1 MSMLLSRNIPLNKT
15 LSALWHMLILTFD
28 HLGKI
33 TVDTSFVDL
42 DIIITKIRNSQS
54 KVYFLDA
61 VKAYKAGA
69 LRGALTSAW
78 VALVYDLIAK
88 YRELSAMGDAAATAF
103 LKAWDKA
110 TVAGDI
116 PTLLKLEGSILE
128 DATANTQVVNR
139 IARTHLDRLRED
151 RHLCAHPAFSAE
163 ADLFEP
169 SPELVR
175 LHLVNAVEFVLS
187 QEPLQGKA
195 IFDLYDVDLQSPGF
209 PTAYE
214 RILDYVEQRYLA
226 RVRAQNVRNFGTV
239 LAKSLLKGVPA
250 QWEPLHRKII
260 PSLVAVRD
268 RAAEAWPDIS
278 LTIVR
283 LIDSLEPA
291 NRPRAIA
298 FIAAFPDFWLK
309 LEEPTRTALQATV
322 NNADAAAL
330 ADYRILAGVTV
341 PHFRTSLITLIDA
354 LNSGQLAKAIAAG
367 PLPELWPRAIK
378 LYQASGSFSSSEAN
392 FRGLISPYAGRLNSQ
407 QLDELLNAVIDND
420 QNWYANG
427 THTLLLGV
435 LRNAAT
441 TEQPTPEARNRFYQH
456 LRREGRTQQYNGVLT
471 FLQSDGWALPEP
483 EASDQT

>member
-1 MSMLLSRNIPLNKT
+1 MLRRYT
-15 LSALWHMLILTFD
+15 D
-28 HLGKI
+28 
-33 TVDTSFVDL
+33 VDTGFIDL
-42 DIIITKIRNSQS
+42 DILLTRIRHPQS

-103 LKAWDKA
+103 LQSWDNA
-110 TVAGDI
+110 TAAGDI
-116 PTLLKLEGSILE
+116 AKLLQLEAGILE
-128 DATANTQVVNR
+128 DSTANTQVVNR
-139 IARTHLDRLRED
+139 IARTHLERLRED

-175 LHLVNAVEFVLS
+175 LHLFNAVDLVLS

-195 IFDLYDVDLQSPGF
+195 IFDLYDVDVQSTGF

-239 LAKSLLKGVPA
+239 LAKALLKGVPA

-268 RAAEAWPDIS
+268 RAAPAWPDVAQAI
-278 LTIVR
+278 IR
-283 LIDSLEPA
+283 LIDNLEPA

-298 FIAAFPDFWLK
+298 FIAAFPDFWPQLQ
-309 LEEPTRTALQATV
+309 EPTRTALQATID
-322 NNADAAAL
+322 NADPATL
-330 ADYRILAGVTV
+330 TDYRILAGVTV
-341 PHFRTSLITLIDA
+341 PHFRPVLLPLIADL
-354 LNSGQLAKAIAAG
+354 GREHLAAAIASQ
-367 PLPELWPRAIK
+367 PLADLWPRAVEE
-378 LYQASGSFSSSEAN
+378 YQGSGSWRGSEAN
-392 FRGLISPYAGRLNSQ
+392 FSDLITPFAGRLNSQ
-407 QLDELLNAVIDND
+407 QLDQLLDAVIDNG
-420 QNWYANG
+420 QNWDAAE
-427 THTLLLGV
+427 TDTLLLGV
-435 LRNAAT
+435 LRNATPADR
-441 TEQPTPEARNRFYQH
+441 PTHDARNRFYQH
-456 LRREGRTQQYNGVLT
+456 IRRMRRIDKYEDVLA
-471 FLQSDGWALPEP
+471 FLQSDGWVLPPP
-483 EASDQT
+483 EQPADD

>member
-1 MSMLLSRNIPLNKT
+1 M
-15 LSALWHMLILTFD
+15 
-28 HLGKI
+28 
-33 TVDTSFVDL
+33 DTGFVDL
-42 DIIITKIRNSQS
+42 DILLTRIRHPKS

-103 LKAWDKA
+103 LQSWDNA
-110 TVAGDI
+110 TVSGDI
-116 PTLLKLEGSILE
+116 VKLLQLEGGILE

-139 IARTHLDRLRED
+139 IARTHLERLRED

-175 LHLVNAVEFVLS
+175 LHLVNAVDLVLS

-195 IFDLYDVDLQSPGF
+195 IFDLFDVDVQSPGF

-268 RAAEAWPDIS
+268 RAAAAWPDVAQAI
-278 LTIVR
+278 TR

-298 FIAAFPDFWLK
+298 FIAAFPDFWPQLQ
-309 LEEPTRTALQATV
+309 EATRTALQATID
-322 NNADAAAL
+322 NAEPAAL
-330 ADYRILAGVTV
+330 TDYRILAGVTV
-341 PHFRTSLITLIDA
+341 PQFRDA
-354 LNSGQLAKAIAAG
+354 LLPIIAGLNREHLAAAIASQ
-367 PLPELWPRAIK
+367 PLADLWSRAVQD
-378 LYQASGSFSSSEAN
+378 YQGSGSFRGSEAN
-392 FRGLISPYAGRLNSQ
+392 FSDLITPFAGRLSSQ
-407 QLDELLNAVIDND
+407 QLDQLLAAVIDNG
-420 QNWYANG
+420 QNWDAAE
-427 THTLLLGV
+427 TDTLLLGV
-435 LRNAAT
+435 LRNATVADR
-441 TEQPTPEARNRFYQH
+441 PTHDARNRFYH
-456 LRREGRTQQYNGVLT
+456 HIRRMRRTDKYEDVLT
-471 FLQSDGWALPEP
+471 FLQSDGWVLPPP
-483 EASDQT
+483 EQQADD

>member
-1 MSMLLSRNIPLNKT
+1 M
-15 LSALWHMLILTFD
+15 
-28 HLGKI
+28 
-33 TVDTSFVDL
+33 DTGFVDL
-42 DIIITKIRNSQS
+42 DILLTRIRHPQS

-103 LKAWDKA
+103 LHSWDNA
-110 TVAGDI
+110 TIAGDI
-116 PTLLKLEGSILE
+116 PKLLQLEGGILE

-139 IARTHLDRLRED
+139 IARTHLERLRED

-175 LHLVNAVEFVLS
+175 LHLVNAVDLVLS

-195 IFDLYDVDLQSPGF
+195 IFDLYDIDVQSTGF

-239 LAKSLLKGVPA
+239 LAKSILKGVPA
-250 QWEPLHRKII
+250 QWEPLQRKII

-268 RAAEAWPDIS
+268 RAAQAWPDVAQAI
-278 LTIVR
+278 IR
-283 LIDSLEPA
+283 LINSLEPA

-298 FIAAFPDFWLK
+298 FIAAFPDFWPQLQ
-309 LEEPTRTALQATV
+309 EPTRTALQATID
-322 NNADAAAL
+322 NADPAAL
-330 ADYRILAGVTV
+330 TDYRILAGVTV
-341 PHFRTSLITLIDA
+341 PQFRAAVLPLIAGL
-354 LNSGQLAKAIAAG
+354 SREHLAGAIAYQ
-367 PLPELWPRAIK
+367 PLADLWPRAVEE
-378 LYQASGSFSSSEAN
+378 YQGSGSFRGSETN
-392 FRGLISPYAGRLNSQ
+392 FSDFITPYSGRLGSQ
-407 QLDELLNAVIDND
+407 QLDQLLEAVIDNG
-420 QNWYANG
+420 QNWDAAE
-427 THTLLLGV
+427 TDTLLLGV
-435 LRNAAT
+435 LRNATLA
-441 TEQPTPEARNRFYQH
+441 ERPTHDARNRFYQH
-456 LRREGRTQQYNGVLT
+456 VRRMRRTDKYEDVLA
-471 FLQSDGWALPEP
+471 FLQSDGWVLPPP
-483 EASDQT
+483 EQPGDD

>member
-1 MSMLLSRNIPLNKT
+1 MPSHV
-15 LSALWHMLILTFD
+15 ALP
-28 HLGKI
+28 GQR
-33 TVDTSFVDL
+33 TVDTGFVDL
-42 DIIITKIRNSQS
+42 DILLTRIRHPQS

-78 VALVYDLIAK
+78 VALVYDLITK

-103 LKAWDKA
+103 LQSWDNA
-110 TVAGDI
+110 TASGDI
-116 PTLLKLEGSILE
+116 AKQLQLEGGILE
-128 DATANTQVVNR
+128 DATTNTQVVNR
-139 IARTHLDRLRED
+139 IARKHLKRLRED

-175 LHLVNAVEFVLS
+175 LHLVNAVDLVLS

-195 IFDLYDVDLQSPGF
+195 MFDLYDIDVQSTGF

-226 RVRAQNVRNFGTV
+226 RIRAQNARNFGMV

-268 RAAEAWPDIS
+268 RAAAAWPDVAQAI
-278 LTIVR
+278 TR

-298 FIAAFPDFWLK
+298 FIAAFPDFWPQLQ
-309 LEEPTRTALQATV
+309 EPTRTALQATID
-322 NNADAAAL
+322 NADPAAL
-330 ADYRILAGVTV
+330 TDYRILAGVTV
-341 PHFRTSLITLIDA
+341 PQFRDA
-354 LNSGQLAKAIAAG
+354 LLSFIADLNREHLAAAIASQ
-367 PLPELWPRAIK
+367 PLADLWSRAVEE
-378 LYQASGSFSSSEAN
+378 YQGSGSFRESEAN
-392 FRGLISPYAGRLNSQ
+392 FSDLITPFADRLGSQ
-407 QLDELLNAVIDND
+407 QLDQLLDAVIDNR
-420 QNWYANG
+420 QNWDAAE
-427 THTLLLGV
+427 TDTLLLGV
-435 LRNAAT
+435 LRNATVADR
-441 TEQPTPEARNRFYQH
+441 PTHDARNRFYQH
-456 LRREGRTQQYNGVLT
+456 IRRMRRTDKYEDVLI
-471 FLQSDGWALPEP
+471 FLKSDGWVLPP
-483 EASDQT
+483 EQPADD